1 LRGFSC
7 LQVYSLPMETLTG
20 QVALITGSGRGIGA
34 ETAKRLAQLGATVVL
49 VSRTRAQ
56 LEATAAQIRDAGGKA
71 FWFAADVADEGA
83 LREAV
88 QGALSIKGGIDILV
102 NNAGFIQA
110 FGTIADSDP
119 ADWWRTLEGNL
130 KGMYLTTRLVLPSM
144 LEQGRGQIL
153 NVLSIAG
160 ARAFAGLSAY
170 SCAKAAGL
178 MFTRILAK
186 EVRKQG
192 IRVMAILPGAVDT
205 AIWGDGEAIPD
216 REKMIRPETVARLI
230 VQMLTTPPDATVDEL
245 LVLPQEG
252 VL

>member
-1 LRGFSC
+1 
-7 LQVYSLPMETLTG
+7 METLTG
-20 QVALITGSGRGIGA
+20 QVALITGGGRGIGA
-34 ETAKRLAQLGATVVL
+34 ETATLLARQGATVVL
-49 VSRTRAQ
+49 VARTQAQ
-56 LEATAAQIRDAGGKA
+56 LEATATQIRDAGGKA
-71 FWFAADVADEGA
+71 FWFVADVADEGA

-88 QGALSIKGGIDILV
+88 QGALSINGSIDILV
-102 NNAGFIQA
+102 NNAGFIRA
-110 FGTIADSDP
+110 FGPIATSDP
-119 ADWWRTLEGNL
+119 GEWWHTLEGNL

-144 LEQGRGQIL
+144 LEQGRGQIV
-153 NVLSIAG
+153 NVLSVAG

-205 AIWGDGEAIPD
+205 AIWGEGEGIPD

-252 VL
+252 IL

>member
-1 LRGFSC
+1 
-7 LQVYSLPMETLTG
+7 METLTG
-20 QVALITGSGRGIGA
+20 QVALITGGGRGIGA
-34 ETAKRLAQLGATVVL
+34 ETATLLARQGATVVL
-49 VSRTRAQ
+49 VARTQAQ
-56 LEATAAQIRDAGGKA
+56 LEATATQIRDAGGKA
-71 FWFAADVADEGA
+71 FWFVADVADEGA

-88 QGALSIKGGIDILV
+88 QGALSINGSIDILV
-102 NNAGFIQA
+102 NNAGFIRA
-110 FGTIADSDP
+110 FGPIATSDP
-119 ADWWRTLEGNL
+119 AEWWHTLEGNL

-144 LEQGRGQIL
+144 LEQGRGQIV
-153 NVLSIAG
+153 NVLSVAG

-178 MFTRILAK
+178 MFTRVLAK

-205 AIWGDGEAIPD
+205 AIWGDGEGIPD

-252 VL
+252 IL

>member
-7 LQVYSLPMETLTG
+7 LQVYSLLMDTLTG
-20 QVALITGSGRGIGA
+20 QVALITGGGRGIGA
-34 ETAKRLAQLGATVVL
+34 ETAKLLAQQGATVVL
-49 VSRTRAQ
+49 
-56 LEATAAQIRDAGGKA
+56 
-71 FWFAADVADEGA
+71 
-83 LREAV
+83 AV

-110 FGTIADSDP
+110 FGSIADSDP

-153 NVLSIAG
+153 NVLSVAG

-192 IRVMAILPGAVDT
+192 VRVMAILPGAVDT
-205 AIWGDGEAIPD
+205 AIWGDGDAIPD
-216 REKMIRPETVARLI
+216 REKMIRPQTVARLI
-230 VQMLTTPPDATVDEL
+230 VQMLTTPADATIDEL

-252 VL
+252 IL

>member
-1 LRGFSC
+1 
-7 LQVYSLPMETLTG
+7 METLTG
-20 QVALITGSGRGIGA
+20 QVALITGGGRGIGA

-88 QGALSIKGGIDILV
+88 QGALSIRGGVDILV

-110 FGTIADSDP
+110 FGSIASSDP
-119 ADWWRTLEGNL
+119 TDWWRTLEGNL
-130 KGMYLTTRLVLPSM
+130 KGMYLTTRLALPSM

-205 AIWGDGEAIPD
+205 AIWGDGEAIPE
-216 REKMIRPETVARLI
+216 REKMIRPETVAQLI

>member
-7 LQVYSLPMETLTG
+7 LQVYSLLMEMLTG
-20 QVALITGSGRGIGA
+20 QVALITGGGRGIGA
-34 ETAKRLAQLGATVVL
+34 ETAKLLAQQGATVVL
-49 VSRTRAQ
+49 VARTQAQ

-110 FGTIADSDP
+110 FGPIASSDP
-119 ADWWRTLEGNL
+119 DDWWRTLEGNL
-130 KGMYLTTRLVLPSM
+130 KGMYLTTRLALPSM

-153 NVLSIAG
+153 NVLSVAG

-192 IRVMAILPGAVDT
+192 VRVMAILPGAVDT
-205 AIWGDGEAIPD
+205 AIWATA
-216 REKMIRPETVARLI
+216 RRRPTARR
-230 VQMLTTPPDATVDEL
+230 
-245 LVLPQEG
+245 
-252 VL
+252 

>member
-1 LRGFSC
+1 
-7 LQVYSLPMETLTG
+7 METLTG
-20 QVALITGSGRGIGA
+20 QVALITGGGRGIGA
-34 ETAKRLAQLGATVVL
+34 ETAKLLAQHGATVVL
-49 VSRTRAQ
+49 VARTRAQ

-88 QGALSIKGGIDILV
+88 QGALSINGGIDILV
-102 NNAGFIQA
+102 NNAGFIRA
-110 FGTIADSDP
+110 FGPIATSEP
-119 ADWWRTLEGNL
+119 AEWWQTLEGNL

-144 LEQGRGQIL
+144 LEQGRGQIV
-153 NVLSIAG
+153 NVLSVAG
-160 ARAFAGLSAY
+160 MRGLSQGLSAY

-178 MFTRILAK
+178 MFTRVLAK

-205 AIWGDGEAIPD
+205 AIWGDGEGIPD

-252 VL
+252 IL

>member
-20 QVALITGSGRGIGA
+20 QVALITGGGRGIGA
-34 ETAKRLAQLGATVVL
+34 ETAKLLAQQGATVVL

-56 LEATAAQIRDAGGKA
+56 LEATAAQIRDVGGKA

-88 QGALSIKGGIDILV
+88 QGALSIRGGVDILV

-110 FGTIADSDP
+110 FGSIASSDP
-119 ADWWRTLEGNL
+119 TDWWRTLEGNL
-130 KGMYLTTRLVLPSM
+130 KGMYLTTRLALPSM

-216 REKMIRPETVARLI
+216 REKMIRPETVAQLI

>member
-1 LRGFSC
+1 
-7 LQVYSLPMETLTG
+7 METLTG
-20 QVALITGSGRGIGA
+20 QVALITGGGRGIGA
-34 ETAKRLAQLGATVVL
+34 ETATLLARQGATVVL
-49 VSRTRAQ
+49 VARTQAQ
-56 LEATAAQIRDAGGKA
+56 LEATATQIRDAGGKA
-71 FWFAADVADEGA
+71 FWFVADVADEGA

-88 QGALSIKGGIDILV
+88 QGALSINGSIDILV
-102 NNAGFIQA
+102 NNAGFIRA
-110 FGTIADSDP
+110 FGPIATSDP
-119 ADWWRTLEGNL
+119 AEWWHTLEGNL

-144 LEQGRGQIL
+144 LEQGRGQIV
-153 NVLSIAG
+153 NVLSVAG

-192 IRVMAILPGAVDT
+192 IRVMGILPGAVDT
-205 AIWGDGEAIPD
+205 AIWGEGEGIPD

-252 VL
+252 IL